1 MSDTAA
7 NNYKNHLMIFG
18 ALLAIW
24 GILGWIDVGNLAQG
38 GWAEDGNNTV
48 TQVLPGSPSEAAGLR
63 VGDHII
69 SDGGIARA
77 DAEAGD
83 RRGSPD
89 VGETWEFVVERDG
102 ATTSVNITF
111 GELIPQRK
119 LLAHASFV
127 VGFCFL
133 VFTLRVYMQK
143 QTEATMALAVTGTFL
158 CLAFLNGPYFDNY
171 TARSLNN
178 ALTTIIIFLGVPA
191 LLHFL
196 LIFPNRNPYLD
207 KANAKRMLYAPGLL
221 VGLFFAYR
229 ILATPEA
236 TSALNTFTIVF
247 VGIVVAVYLVSCL
260 VTVYKSYSGSSAA
273 ERDSQGLNLMLIGT
287 LAGLILPLVTTVLG
301 VIAPQVVLPGQSFYF
316 LTLVLIPVTWSMA
329 ALKSGASVQ
338 VAETPSVETP
348 SVETPPAGTHSAD
361 E

>member
-7 NNYKNHLMIFG
+7 SKYKNHLMIFG

-48 TQVLPGSPSEAAGLR
+48 TQVLPGSPSEAAGLQ
-63 VGDHII
+63 VGDNII
-69 SDGGIARA
+69 SVGGIART
-77 DAEAGD
+77 DAEAAA
-83 RRGSPD
+83 RRGRPD

-102 ATTSVNITF
+102 ESTSVDVTF

-133 VFTLRVYMQK
+133 AFALRAYMQK

-158 CLAFLNGPYFDNY
+158 CLAFLNGPYFANY
-171 TARSLNN
+171 IVRSLDN
-178 ALTTIIIFLGVPA
+178 ALTTIIIFLGVGA

-196 LIFPNRNPYLD
+196 LIFPKRSAYLD
-207 KANAKRMLYAPGLL
+207 KANAKRMLYAPGLAA
-221 VGLFFAYR
+221 GLFISYR

-236 TSALNTFTIVF
+236 TSALNAFTTVF
-247 VGIVVAVYLVSCL
+247 VGIVVAFYLLTCL

-287 LAGLILPLVTTVLG
+287 LVGLILPLVATVASI
-301 VIAPQVVLPGQSFYF
+301 IAPQVVLPGQNFYF
-316 LTLVLIPVTWSMA
+316 LTFVLIPITWSMA
-329 ALKSGASVQ
+329 ALKGGDSGQAT
-338 VAETPSVETP
+338 ENY
-348 SVETPPAGTHSAD
+348 SAD